1 MSNWFT
7 DLLGA
12 GAGYYNQEESIK
24 NLRELGETSQQQAL
38 ALGEDIYERAQFQP
52 FTVTTSLGGATTTPT
67 GGFGLN
73 LSPEQQALQNQL
85 LGQSQALFGQV
96 GVDPS
101 TAQAD
106 LYGQMRAV
114 QRPEEERQALA
125 LEERMLSQGRLGL
138 SSDAYGGATP
148 ELLAQETARQEAM
161 ARANLGARSQAM
173 AEQKQALEA
182 ATGMMTQG
190 YKPQEEAL
198 AALGYGIQGGQLAD
212 VGRRTGAELFGKLGQ
227 SGLEAMINMEE
238 LATGLE
244 AGQRD
249 ALVDVF
255 LGSQPTIA
263 QQIAATQA
271 GMTPQQIQNLGSSG
285 VISSG
290 INWLTNQLAP
300 STASTPTFSFPQLPT
315 TSIGQP
321 IPSGVN
327 NVGSYLQG
335 LSQSATG
342 SNVGGMLSTPVSGGG
357 ATGAQAFVLPSLPS
371 YTLGQYSTGTPP
383 II

>member
-7 DLLGA
+7 DLVGA

-106 LYGQMRAV
+106 LYEQIRAV
-114 QRPEEERQALA
+114 QRPEEQRQALA
-125 LEERMLSQGRLGL
+125 LEERMLSQGRMGL
-138 SSDAYGGATP
+138 SSSAYGGSSP

-161 ARANLGARSQAM
+161 SRASLGARSQAM

-190 YKPQEEAL
+190 YMPQKEAL
-198 AALGYGIQGGQLAD
+198 TALGYGIQGGQLAD
-212 VGRRTGAELFGKLGQ
+212 VGRRTGAELYGRLGQ

-263 QQIAATQA
+263 QQIAATKA

-300 STASTPTFSFPQLPT
+300 STPTFSFPQLPT

-342 SNVGGMLSTPVSGGG
+342 SNVGGMLSTPPTSGG
-357 ATGAQAFVLPSLPS
+357 ATSSQAFVLPPLPS